1 MHKCGWVHRD
11 ISSGNI
17 LIVDGVVKIG
27 DLEYAKRMD
36 DDTSH
41 AGRSVRVLCLLFVTD
56 GAHLELIGYCTIH
69 VDRGNKSSI

>member
-17 LIVDGVVKIG
+17 LIVDGIVKIG
-27 DLEYAKRMD
+27 DLEYAKRLD

-41 AGRSVRVLCLLFVTD
+41 AGRSVRFSHIRRV
-56 GAHLELIGYCTIH
+56 AHLTDLKLIGHCAIY
-69 VDRGNKSSI
+69 VNRSDMP